1 VDDAETYTGA
11 VDLAASCAGYVGR
24 APRPQRWEHSGAVW
38 ELGSDEE
45 LNSGLAARSS
55 WETVMIRQFK
65 VFLSQQGQAL
75 SITLLVFLF
84 GGALLLG
91 LI

>member
-1 VDDAETYTGA
+1 VDDAETYAGA
-11 VDLAASCAGYVGR
+11 TDLVASRASCVEG
-24 APRPQRWEHSGAVW
+24 APRPQRWEHPGAVW
-38 ELGSDEE
+38 ELGSNEE

-65 VFLSQQGQAL
+65 VFISQQGQAL
-75 SITLLVFLF
+75 SIALLAFLF